1 MIDLKA
7 KPFYLTDAD
16 IAWVEAT
23 KKSMTEEEKLEQLFF
38 PLAEATDEDT
48 LQALLQHNP
57 GGVLFRP
64 QKSEALACAN
74 AYLQSNS
81 KIPMLIAANLEN
93 GGNGA
98 ISDGTFFA
106 NPMQVAAAEDPK
118 LQAYRLA
125 LVSCRE
131 AKAVGCN
138 YTFAPVADIDMN
150 YHNPITNVRTFG
162 SDSQTVEACTCAY
175 VEAARKCGMATAAK
189 HFPGDGVDEVDQH
202 ILTSVNS
209 LSCDAWDETYGRVYQ
224 SLIDAD
230 TLSIMAGHI
239 AMPAYQRKLNPN
251 HPNKLVPATLSPEL
265 LGGLLRG
272 KLGFNGMIITDSSRM
287 LGFHSAMDRA
297 EAVPFCIEAGCDMLL
312 FNKDYDEDLAFMA
325 KGLER
330 GILSRHRLEE
340 AVTRILAMK
349 AAIGLHKEKETFAAE
364 QADYREHK
372 QWAIECADEAA
383 TLVKDTQKLLPIC
396 PDKHRSV
403 LLGVTENR
411 NQWER
416 LTSRYARK
424 LEAAGFLV
432 TVWIPDMMNKAETVE
447 QWRKQY
453 DLVIWVGNIAPQS
466 NKTTNRLNWTMPVDV
481 GMNAPWFTEV
491 IPTVFVSMQNSYHL
505 LDVPMVKTYV
515 NTYSDHD
522 VMIDAV
528 VDKLVGRSA
537 FKGKAPVDPF
547 CGKEY
552 LKW

>member
-1 MIDLKA
+1 MVDLKTN
-7 KPFYLTDAD
+7 PFYLSDED
-16 IAWVEAT
+16 IAWVEST
-23 KKSMTEEEKLEQLFF
+23 KNTMTEEEMLQQLFF
-38 PLAEATDEDT
+38 PLAETTDET
-48 LQALLQHNP
+48 ALQALLQHKP

-64 QKSEALACAN
+64 KKSDVLRSAN
-74 AYLQSNS
+74 AWLQSHS
-81 KIPMLIAANLEN
+81 KIPLLIAANLEN

-106 NPMQVAAAEDPK
+106 NPMQAAAAKDPV

-138 YTFAPVADIDMN
+138 YSFAPVADIDMN

-162 SDSQTVEACTCAY
+162 SDPQTVKACTCAY
-175 VEAARKCGMATAAK
+175 VEAARISGVATAAK

-209 LSCDAWDETYGRVYQ
+209 LSCEEWDETYGRVYQ
-224 SLIDAD
+224 ALIDTG
-230 TLSIMAGHI
+230 TLTVMAGHI
-239 AMPAYQRKLNPN
+239 AMPAYQRKLNPD

-265 LGGLLRG
+265 LGGLLRS
-272 KLGFNGMIITDSSRM
+272 KLGFNGIIITDSSRM

-297 EAVPFCIEAGCDMLL
+297 DAIPYCIEAGCDMLL
-312 FNKDYDEDLAFMA
+312 FNKNYEEDLAYMA
-325 KGLER
+325 NGLRKGT
-330 GILSRHRLEE
+330 LSHQRLDE
-340 AVTRILAMK
+340 AVTRILATK
-349 AAIGLHKEKETFAAE
+349 AALGLHKADQAFAPEAIGCD
-364 QADYREHK
+364 AHK
-372 QWAIECADEAA
+372 QWVVQCADEAV
-383 TLVKDTQKLLPIC
+383 TLVKDTQQLLPIN
-396 PDKHRSV
+396 PNKHRRI
-403 LLGVTENR
+403 LLGITENR

-416 LTSRYARK
+416 LTNRYTWK
-424 LEAAGFLV
+424 LEAAGFQV
-432 TVWIPDMMNKAETVE
+432 TVWTPDMAQKAETVE
-447 QWRKQY
+447 SWRKQF

-466 NKTTNRLNWTMPVDV
+466 NKTTNRLNWTTPVDV

-491 IPTVFVSMQNSYHL
+491 IPTVFISMQNPYHL

-522 VMIDAV
+522 VMIDTV
-528 VDKLVGRSA
+528 VDKLTGKLA
-537 FKGKAPVDPF
+537 FTGKNPVDPF

>member
-1 MIDLKA
+1 MVDLKA
-7 KPFYLTDAD
+7 KPFYLSDED

-23 KKSMTEEEKLEQLFF
+23 KKAMTEEEMLQQLFF
-38 PLAEATDEDT
+38 PLAETTDEEA
-48 LQALLQHNP
+48 LQALLQHKP

-64 QKSEALACAN
+64 KKSEALRSAN
-74 AYLQSNS
+74 AWLQSHS
-81 KIPMLIAANLEN
+81 KIPLLIAANLEN
-93 GGNGA
+93 GGNGV

-106 NPMQVAAAEDPK
+106 NPMQAAATKDPQ

-138 YTFAPVADIDMN
+138 YSFAPVADIDIS

-162 SDSQTVEACTCAY
+162 SDSQTVKACTCAY
-175 VEAARKCGMATAAK
+175 VEAARKSGVVTAAK

-209 LSCDAWDETYGRVYQ
+209 LSCEAWDETYGRVYRA
-224 SLIDAD
+224 LIDAGIL
-230 TLSIMAGHI
+230 TIMAGHI
-239 AMPAYQRKLNPN
+239 AMPAYQRKMNPD
-251 HPNKLVPATLSPEL
+251 HPSKLVPATLSPEL

-272 KLGFNGMIITDSSRM
+272 RLGFNGMIITDSSRM
-287 LGFHSAMDRA
+287 LGFYSAMDRA
-297 EAVPFCIEAGCDMLL
+297 QAVPYCIEAGCDMLL
-312 FNKDYDEDLAFMA
+312 FNKNYEEDLAFMA
-325 KGLER
+325 NGLTK
-330 GILSRHRLEE
+330 GILSRQRLEE
-340 AVTRILAMK
+340 AVTRILATK
-349 AAIGLHKEKETFAAE
+349 AAIGLHKEGELFTPEAICCE
-364 QADYREHK
+364 EHK
-372 QWAIECADEAA
+372 RWVAECAEEAV
-383 TLVKDTQKLLPIC
+383 TLVKDTQQLLPIC
-396 PDKHRSV
+396 PNKHRRV

-416 LTSRYARK
+416 LTNRYYKK
-424 LEAAGFLV
+424 LEVAGFQV
-432 TVWIPDMMNKAETVE
+432 TVWTPDMAQKAETVE

-466 NKTTNRLNWTMPVDV
+466 NKTTNRLNWTTPVDV

-491 IPTVFVSMQNSYHL
+491 IPTIFISMQNPYHL
-505 LDVPMVKTYV
+505 LDVPMAKTYI

-522 VMIDAV
+522 IMIDAV
-528 VDKLVGRSA
+528 VDKLTGKSA
-537 FKGKAPVDPF
+537 FIGKNPVDPF